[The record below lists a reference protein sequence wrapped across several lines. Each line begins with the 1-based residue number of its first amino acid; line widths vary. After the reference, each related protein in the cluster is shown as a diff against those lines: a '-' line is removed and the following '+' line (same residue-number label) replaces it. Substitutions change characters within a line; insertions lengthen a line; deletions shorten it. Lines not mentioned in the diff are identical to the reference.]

1 MAVLKRKNNMNTHAS
16 PNEQRAPNVAAL
28 PLTVVDSRTMKA
40 MVHERYGSFDELA
53 LSEIKKPVPGDHEVL
68 VRVQAAGLHIGDWHV
83 LTGLPYML
91 RVVGFGLM
99 RPNIRVRGIDVAG
112 TVEAVGKNVSEFRL
126 GDAVFGTCDG
136 AFAEYACA
144 PEKNL
149 ALKPAN
155 LSFQQAAAVPTSAF
169 AALQALRN
177 RGEIRPGHSVL
188 IVGASGGVGVF
199 AVQIAK
205 SFGAHVTGVCSTA
218 KVEMVRSLGADVVVD
233 YTNGDFTRSTQRY
246 DIVLD
251 TGGNRALRDLRR
263 LLSPGGTLVLIGGEG
278 GNCVLGGTSK
288 WIHALVIAPFVGQ
301 KLRPLSTAPNKK
313 DLLLVKD
320 LIESGKI
327 MPVIDRTFALKDV
340 PDAFRH
346 LEHGNV
352 CGKIVI
358 TVQGL
363 NHRHSAAQ
371 A

>member
-1 MAVLKRKNNMNTHAS
+1 V
-16 PNEQRAPNVAAL
+16 
-28 PLTVVDSRTMKA
+28 KA
-40 MVHERYGSFDELA
+40 IVQSMYGSADVLEFVD
-53 LSEIKKPVPGDHEVL
+53 IDRPVIGDSDVL
-68 VRVQAAGLHIGDWHV
+68 VRVHAASLHIGDWHV
-83 LTGLPYML
+83 MTGLPYML
-91 RVVGFGLM
+91 RIVGFGL
-99 RPNIRVRGIDVAG
+99 RTPNIRVRGIDVAG
-112 TVEAVGKNVSEFRL
+112 TVELVGKNVSQFRT
-126 GDAVFGTCDG
+126 GDAVFGTCEG
-136 AFAEYACA
+136 AFAEYTRV

-155 LSFQQAAAVPTSAF
+155 LSLEQAAAVPTSAF
-169 AALQALRN
+169 AALQALRD

-218 KVEMVRSLGADVVVD
+218 KMEMVRSLGADVVVD
-233 YTNGDFTRSTQRY
+233 YTTGDFTRSTQRY

-251 TGGNRALRDLRR
+251 TGGNRSLGDLRR
-263 LLSPGGTLVLIGGEG
+263 LLGPGGTLVLVGAEG
-278 GNCVLGGTSK
+278 GNRLLGGASK

-320 LIESGKI
+320 LIESGKL

-346 LEHGNV
+346 LEQGNV

-358 TVQGL
+358 KV
-363 NHRHSAAQ
+363 
-371 A
+371 

>member
-1 MAVLKRKNNMNTHAS
+1 
-16 PNEQRAPNVAAL
+16 
-28 PLTVVDSRTMKA
+28 MKA
-40 MVHERYGSFDELA
+40 IVQSMYGSADVLEFVD
-53 LSEIKKPVPGDHEVL
+53 IDRPVIGDSDVL
-68 VRVQAAGLHIGDWHV
+68 VRVHAASLHIGDWHV
-83 LTGLPYML
+83 MTGLPYML
-91 RVVGFGLM
+91 RIVGFGL
-99 RPNIRVRGIDVAG
+99 RTPNIRVRGIDVAG
-112 TVEAVGKNVSEFRL
+112 TVELVGKNVSQFRT
-126 GDAVFGTCDG
+126 GDAVFGTCEG
-136 AFAEYACA
+136 AFAEYTRV

-155 LSFQQAAAVPTSAF
+155 LSLEQAAAVPTSAF
-169 AALQALRN
+169 AALQALRD

-218 KVEMVRSLGADVVVD
+218 KMEMVRSLGADVVVD
-233 YTNGDFTRSTQRY
+233 YTTGDFTRSTQRY

-251 TGGNRALRDLRR
+251 TGGNRSLGDLRR
-263 LLSPGGTLVLIGGEG
+263 LLGPGGTLVLVGAEG
-278 GNCVLGGTSK
+278 GNRLLGGASK

-320 LIESGKI
+320 LIESGKL

-346 LEHGNV
+346 LEQGNV

-358 TVQGL
+358 KV
-363 NHRHSAAQ
+363 
-371 A
+371 